1 MDAASPQEFGQGF
14 RPLTVVSGSFLAAN
28 GPFMGRIDGNEFRIG
43 LKIRPEHTNAGG
55 ICHGG
60 MMMGVADTQL
70 VIGGM
75 IELQDPRPLVTINT
89 TFDFIRPGI
98 VGGWLEGTTRV
109 IRATRNTV
117 FAESMMTVDGATALR
132 ASGIFRRSDLPPLEL
147 NAFLCDEAESR
158 KVARGEPHPPP
169 GFREIKVPGE
179 FLAVNGPLH
188 ADITDDYAHL
198 GLRIEDR
205 HGNSSGICHGGTLM
219 MFADIQLA
227 VGSKYQTGKFE
238 FLPTIHFACDFLK
251 PVRTGDWLTGRTR
264 VIRQSRNYN
273 FSECLLFVDGE
284 PVLRANGINKRT
296 SKSFDFASLETL
308 FV

>member
-1 MDAASPQEFGQGF
+1 MASPQEIGRGF
-14 RPLTVVSGSFLAAN
+14 RPLTVVPDSFLAAN
-28 GPFMGRIDGNEFRIG
+28 GPFLGRIEDDVFRIG
-43 LKIRPEHTNAGG
+43 LEIAPEHANAGG

-75 IELQDPRPLVTINT
+75 IRLQDSRPLVTINT
-89 TFDFIRPGI
+89 TFDFIRPGVI
-98 VGGWLEGTTRV
+98 GGWLEGSTCV
-109 IRATRNTV
+109 IRSTRNTV
-117 FAESMMTVDGATALR
+117 FAESLMTVDGETALR

-147 NAFLCDEAESR
+147 DAFLCDRAEPR
-158 KVARGEPHPPP
+158 EVPRGEANPPD
-169 GFREIKVPGE
+169 GFREVKIPGE

-188 ADITDDYAHL
+188 LDLTDDHAHL

-205 HGNSSGICHGGTLM
+205 HCNSSGICHGGALM
-219 MFADIQLA
+219 MLADIQLA
-227 VGSKYQTGKFE
+227 VGSKFQTGKLE
-238 FLPTIHFACDFLK
+238 FMPTIHFACDFLK

-273 FSECLLFVDGE
+273 FAECILYVDGE

-296 SKSFDFASLETL
+296 SNSFDFASLETL